1 MPYQED
7 ELFDTLL
14 DDEEEE
20 KGEESDANDDEF
32 LEPDEPEGKDWGE
45 E

>member
-14 DDEEEE
+14 DEEE
-20 KGEESDANDDEF
+20 KEDKEGDSDDDEF
-32 LEPDEPEGKDWGE
+32 LEPDEPEGEGWE
-45 E
+45 EE